1 MLSWFLFW
9 TLCVGIMAEG
19 CCSCIFMKA
28 CPKDVP
34 LHEGCRVRVPT
45 QLALLWAYCSS
56 AASCGLT
63 LPWWSSATG
72 LELEKQQTNACL
84 PFPNPGEAGGM
95 KRARYSTLPSSLQ
108 AHGLCWLGWGDS
120 TPKKSFRQAHAG
132 QGWASS
138 RVFCSLAAS
147 WSNEHSSA
155 TAPLGGAD
163 TSVVTVRQSCLQW
176 MWGRWPV
183 LKVCVCVCG
192 GVYCI
197 KTTAVLVLFTTRPG
211 YLLPGKTW
219 ADLQWQKPRW
229 SPADPRTKLTWC
241 EATLSV
247 TLLLPVD
254 DKPGR
259 GELPPSCYHP
269 TAPFLRL
276 EPQPFHTWSSH
287 PSMYS
292 QTQEQVSHLF
302 SL

>member
-28 CPKDVP
+28 CPKDIP
-34 LHEGCRVRVPT
+34 LHEGCRVHVPT

-192 GVYCI
+192 GVLHQDNCRSCTVYH
-197 KTTAVLVLFTTRPG
+197 
-211 YLLPGKTW
+211 KTW
-219 ADLQWQKPRW
+219 LSATWKDLSW
-229 SPADPRTKLTWC
+229 SPVT
-241 EATLSV
+241 EATLEPSRPQDKTNMMWGHAV
-247 TLLLPVD
+247 SDPLAACGWQARKRWVTTLLLP
-254 DKPGR
+254 PH
-259 GELPPSCYHP
+259 C
-269 TAPFLRL
+269 PFSEAGATTL
-276 EPQPFHTWSSH
+276 
-287 PSMYS
+287 
-292 QTQEQVSHLF
+292 SHLKQPSIHVLTNAGAGLS